1 MAKQRSLSKKE
12 LEEYRE
18 KLLVLRKKIVV
29 DLKHLEEG
37 TLNTNQKESS
47 GDLSGYSIHMADQA
61 TDNFDREFT
70 IGLASNEQKLLNAI
84 DLALKR
90 VDDGSFGI
98 CERTG
103 TLISKKRLEAMP
115 YARLSK
121 KAQEEEEKERHKR
134 S

>member
-1 MAKQRSLSKKE
+1 MAKRKSLSKKE

-18 KLLVLRKKIVV
+18 KLLLLRQKIVG

-47 GDLSGYSIHMADQA
+47 GDHSGYSIHMADQA

-70 IGLASNEQKLLNAI
+70 LGLASNEQKILNSV

-90 VDDGSFGI
+90 IDEGSFGI

-103 TLISKKRLEAMP
+103 TLIAKKRLDAMP
-115 YARLSK
+115 YASLSK
-121 KAQEEEEKERHKR
+121 KAQEEEEEERRKR